1 MGTSYQLIYLIPD
14 SQSLMSTST
23 RQTLSRILALAFVVG
38 ISVWIF
44 LTRDQIE
51 DLAVYGYPGAFL
63 FSALTSATVIL
74 PAPGLLVVYALG
86 SALNPIGVGIAA
98 GLGAAIGELS
108 GYLAGYSGRAVIENA
123 QAYERIRAWME
134 SHKRASGW
142 LIFLLAFLPITLFDV
157 AGMAAGALKMPV
169 WWFLA
174 WETPGKILKMII
186 VAYLGAYSIHLF
198 GF

>member
-1 MGTSYQLIYLIPD
+1 
-14 SQSLMSTST
+14 MS
-23 RQTLSRILALAFVVG
+23 RQTLSRILAFAFVVG

-44 LTRDQIE
+44 LMRDQME
-51 DLAVYGYPGAFL
+51 DLAVYGYPGVFL
-63 FSALTSATVIL
+63 FAALTSATVIL

-86 SALNPIGVGIAA
+86 AALNPLAVGIAA

-108 GYLAGYSGRAVIENA
+108 GYLAGYSGRAVIENG
-123 QAYERIRAWME
+123 QAYERIRGWIQK
-134 SHKRASGW
+134 HGRASGW
-142 LIFLLAFLPITLFDV
+142 LIFVLALLPITLFDL

>member
-1 MGTSYQLIYLIPD
+1 MKH
-14 SQSLMSTST
+14 STT
-23 RQTLSRILALAFVVG
+23 RQTIQRILALAFVVG

-44 LTRDQIE
+44 LIRDRMS
-51 DLAVYGYPGAFL
+51 DLAVYGYPGVFL
-63 FSALTSATVIL
+63 FAALTSATVVL
-74 PAPGLLVVYALG
+74 PAPGLIIVYALG
-86 SALNPIGVGIAA
+86 AALNPIGVGIAA

-108 GYLAGYSGRAVIENA
+108 GYLAGYSGRAVIENI
-123 QAYERIRAWME
+123 QSYERVRGWIE
-134 SHKRASGW
+134 KHGRASGW

-157 AGMAAGALKMPV
+157 AGMAAGALKMSV